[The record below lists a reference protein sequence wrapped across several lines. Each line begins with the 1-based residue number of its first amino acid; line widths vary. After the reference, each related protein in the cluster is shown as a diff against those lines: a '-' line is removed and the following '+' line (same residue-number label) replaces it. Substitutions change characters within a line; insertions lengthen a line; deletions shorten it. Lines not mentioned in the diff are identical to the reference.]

1 MKMTSS
7 GCLLNLNTKCGGEE
21 RVVVV
26 VVVVSRAHQSHGWTG
41 PSNSSLV
48 KVLGHNEPRDSD
60 SVSHH
65 PLHPL
70 TTTGSLLGQFQYAG
84 ERISRQDAGRR
95 MQTREIQSW
104 TQN

>member
-7 GCLLNLNTKCGGEE
+7 GCLLNLNTRCGGEE

-60 SVSHH
+60 SDSVGHH
-65 PLHPL
+65 PLPPL
-70 TTTGSLLGQFQYAG
+70 ATSGGLLGRVQ
-84 ERISRQDAGRR
+84 
-95 MQTREIQSW
+95 
-104 TQN
+104 